1 MADGWDVRLTLRN
14 FRFSPAG
21 AAGVVAGRGL
31 AHLYVDGRLV
41 ARLRAPGYRLAGRLR
56 TARHAPGDGPPLR
69 RRRHRV
75 GGGRRTRG
83 EYGRHHRVGAG
94 PGHDAERERAA
105 EGAGPCNDPV
115 TCRGARFT
123 GPRRKGIMK
132 PVPHATSLR
141 RAPVQRRSAERLTR
155 ILDACAGLLDEVGY
169 DALSTRAVA
178 QRAGVPIGS
187 VYRFFGNK
195 RQMVDALAQRNLE
208 HYSERIVQRLRE
220 AGDGG
225 WREAM
230 DAVLDEYL
238 EMKRTAPGFSLV
250 DFGNQ
255 IPVGARQAEP
265 NHRVAD
271 RLTELLSGYL
281 GREPDEDLR
290 RVFLIAVETADTL
303 VHLAFRVAPDGDQK
317 IIEEMREML
326 RAYLARVLD

>member
-1 MADGWDVRLTLRN
+1 
-14 FRFSPAG
+14 
-21 AAGVVAGRGL
+21 
-31 AHLYVDGRLV
+31 
-41 ARLRAPGYRLAGRLR
+41 
-56 TARHAPGDGPPLR
+56 
-69 RRRHRV
+69 
-75 GGGRRTRG
+75 
-83 EYGRHHRVGAG
+83 
-94 PGHDAERERAA
+94 
-105 EGAGPCNDPV
+105 
-115 TCRGARFT
+115 
-123 GPRRKGIMK
+123 MK

-141 RAPVQRRSAERLTR
+141 RAPVQRRSVERLTR
-155 ILDACAGLLDEVGY
+155 ILDACADLLDEVGY

-195 RQMVDALAQRNLE
+195 RQMADALAQRNLE
-208 HYSERIVQRLRE
+208 RYSARVTERLRE
-220 AGDGG
+220 TGDGD
-225 WREAM
+225 WRVAM

-255 IPVGARQAEP
+255 IPVGARHTEP

-281 GREPDEDLR
+281 DREPDEELR

-303 VHLAFRVAPDGDQK
+303 VHLAFRVMPEGDPK

-326 RAYLARVLD
+326 RAYLSRVLD